1 MAKQQKVFNWRDYL
15 ELNKDLDS
23 LTSEE
28 DAKKHWNDIGYKQ
41 MRLCNK
47 SQLEVINEF
56 GNELILYIP
65 YYYYLHINNL
75 LFDNKITT
83 YKGMKPFY
91 YFLNNNNN
99 TLIEKENR
107 RNWTNP
113 ATNPLLVNYNEHVKF
128 FDKQYCIYPPY
139 KLIYKNDIVLFN
151 KPILVI
157 HNKYN
162 IEWNDKPI
170 NFIDIDTLRY
180 IFDKL
185 KDTYQIVYIRPTKK
199 KMDKNFSIDRNT
211 IIDNFPDYHLI
222 ENEFKD
228 KVITFYDL
236 LKQYNYIYN
245 ELLLMLYSNCDNYI
259 CSQGGTGH
267 LISYFYS
274 KLIILHKKGGELNGG
289 SYDGWYKEINNEQN
303 KKLIVCTNYSEI
315 INNLN
320 IFNV

>member
-1 MAKQQKVFNWRDYL
+1 MQKQNLFNWQDYL
-15 ELNKDLDS
+15 ELNKDLRQ
-23 LTSEE
+23 LTTEE
-28 DAKKHWNDIGYKQ
+28 DAKNHWNNIGYKQ

-47 SQLEVINEF
+47 IQLNVVNEF

-83 YKGMKPFY
+83 YSGMKPFY
-91 YFLNNNNN
+91 YFLNNDSI
-99 TLIEKENR
+99 IEKEEPR
-107 RNWTNP
+107 HWIVP
-113 ATNPLLVNYNEHVKF
+113 DTNPLLVNYTDYVKF
-128 FDKQYCIYPPY
+128 FDEQYRICPPY
-139 KLIYKNDIVLFN
+139 KLIYKNDIILFD

-162 IEWNDKPI
+162 IEWGYNPI

-180 IFDKL
+180 IFNKL
-185 KDTYQIVYIRPTKK
+185 KDTYQIVYIRPINK
-199 KMDKNFSIDRNT
+199 KMDKNYSIDHNT
-211 IIDNFPDYHLI
+211 IIDDFPDYDLI

-236 LKQYNYIYN
+236 LKQYDYIYN
-245 ELLLMLYSNCDNYI
+245 KLLLMLYSNCNNYI

-267 LISYFYS
+267 LISYFYN
-274 KLIILHKKGGELNGG
+274 KLIVLHKQGGELHSG
-289 SYDGWYKEINNEQN
+289 SYDGWYKETNKEQN
-303 KKLIVCTNYSEI
+303 KNLIVCKNYNEI

-320 IFNV
+320 IFYM